1 MQLGLRHY
9 PRHAMSTW
17 AAYILNSDKDRF
29 SGLKQT
35 LDNANLFVND
45 DYPMSIEE
53 AVKLMENHKTPTN
66 RSDWGGNQYRG
77 QGREEGMAFPQPGN
91 QKKDISGHTC
101 YHSMLSLYSR
111 KDRQKRCSHLA
122 SKDKSKA
129 VDQFESETKCAC
141 CLIYDDSASY
151 VQV

>member
-101 YHSMLSLYSR
+101 YHCSGKGHHHA
-111 KDRQKRCSHLA
+111 KDCPKREADMKKEGTDFFNL
-122 SKDKSKA
+122 
-129 VDQFESETKCAC
+129 
-141 CLIYDDSASY
+141 
-151 VQV
+151 